1 MEPYYYQTLSKA
13 EQSSYQAMQ
22 AGLQAFAPS
31 FPVPLLE
38 NRALTDVF
46 MKLRLEDVYK
56 RQAWTLYLCAE
67 LSRSLC
73 FRLSCACGCT
83 RLCGAGE

>member
-46 MKLRLEDVYK
+46 MKLRLDCPQLQGHFNIAIIPIPEM
-56 RQAWTLYLCAE
+56 RN
-67 LSRSLC
+67 
-73 FRLSCACGCT
+73 
-83 RLCGAGE
+83 

>member
-46 MKLRLEDVYK
+46 MKLRLDCP
-56 RQAWTLYLCAE
+56 QL
-67 LSRSLC
+67 
-73 FRLSCACGCT
+73 F
-83 RLCGAGE
+83 

>member
-46 MKLRLEDVYK
+46 MKLRLD
-56 RQAWTLYLCAE
+56 CPG
-67 LSRSLC
+67 SC
-73 FRLSCACGCT
+73 FMQGHFNIAIIPIPEMRN
-83 RLCGAGE
+83 

>member
-38 NRALTDVF
+38 NRALTDGHF
-46 MKLRLEDVYK
+46 NIAIIPIPEM
-56 RQAWTLYLCAE
+56 QN
-67 LSRSLC
+67 
-73 FRLSCACGCT
+73 
-83 RLCGAGE
+83 